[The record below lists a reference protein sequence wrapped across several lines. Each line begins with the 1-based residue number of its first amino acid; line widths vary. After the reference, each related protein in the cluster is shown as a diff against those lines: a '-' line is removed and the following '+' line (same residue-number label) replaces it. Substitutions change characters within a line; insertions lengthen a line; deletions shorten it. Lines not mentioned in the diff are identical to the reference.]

1 MTAKKVKVFERMV
14 LGIVLALG
22 CLWNV
27 GLAETQSQA
36 GAGGKTYVDP
46 GFDLRN
52 QVLVHDKTLYVY
64 ERGSPIKPYIYMIV
78 TDEYGNIVRD
88 PGLYEPAG
96 YASMLR
102 YRHTSDPVIRFN
114 RKQQKNIEEFLE
126 WEAAAQVALFFRDS
140 ASRALVDVGV
150 IYMTGDTSQLTK
162 AVAKKVARSALRS
175 TVEDMIK
182 NPDNYLRAIAVKL
195 CKDARDE
202 LKTVESIALYMQ
214 GQEKISYD
222 KLEALEAR
230 AREAYSKIVPAMG
243 LITAL
248 RPGAEVTSQVKDV
261 LNTMK
266 DRLHDQIPSDFELLT
281 EEKTKTMYGSLGNVI
296 NEIYQHYKP
305 YVTYLEEKR
314 RYEAMIDE
322 DYSRAVALVQEKL
335 NNGLEL
341 TRGYTTFSK
350 TPVLPPAE
358 AERVAAQHLG
368 TITFREAP
376 KTWTINLPE
385 DFEKVEVAT
394 YGYGKEDEQ
403 HMYGGWAAWLKVNG
417 KYAWKFTRFD
427 QKLGHFVHDYL
438 QGKEIRGNIGK
449 DSYYDIT
456 SMVTPGKNT
465 ITYYH
470 HTEGPGFGVKV
481 RIH

>member
-1 MTAKKVKVFERMV
+1 MTAKKVKVFGRIV

-22 CLWNV
+22 CLSNV

-36 GAGGKTYVDP
+36 GAGGKTYVHP

-52 QVLVHDKTLYVY
+52 QVLVKDKTLYVY
-64 ERGSPIKPYIYMIV
+64 ERVVGEKPCMII
-78 TDEYGNIVRD
+78 TDEHGNIIRD
-88 PGLYEPAG
+88 LSLYEPAG
-96 YASMLR
+96 YARMLY
-102 YRHTSDPVIRFN
+102 YRHTSDPAIRFN

-182 NPDNYLRAIAVKL
+182 NPDNYLRAMAVKL

-202 LKTVESIALYMQ
+202 LKTVESIALSMQ
-214 GQEKISYD
+214 DKEKISYD

-248 RPGAEVTSQVKDV
+248 RPGADVISQVKDV
-261 LNTMK
+261 LNTME
-266 DRLHDQIPSDFELLT
+266 DRLRDQIPSDFELLT
-281 EEKTKTMYGSLGNVI
+281 EERAKTMYESLGSIVSK
-296 NEIYQHYKP
+296 IYKDYKP
-305 YVTYLEEKR
+305 YRAYLEEKS

-322 DYSRAVALVQEKL
+322 DYSRAVALVQGKL

-341 TRGYTTFSK
+341 SQGYTKFSI
-350 TPVLPPAE
+350 TPVPPPAE
-358 AERVAAQHLG
+358 AERMTAQHLG
-368 TITFREAP
+368 TITFHEAP
-376 KTWTINLPE
+376 RTWTINVPE
-385 DFEKVEVAT
+385 GFEKVEVAI
-394 YGYGKEDEQ
+394 YGHGKEDEQ

-417 KYAWKFTRFD
+417 KYAWKFVRFD
-427 QKLGHFVHDYL
+427 QEVGGIINDYVK
-438 QGKEIRGNIGK
+438 GKEVREVTGK
-449 DSYYDIT
+449 DSYCDIT

-470 HTEGPGFGVKV
+470 YTEGPGIGVKV